1 MCNFMKKGVKK
12 LLTGMIIC
20 SMLSSSFNVLAAN
33 NVEIKGIS
41 VLENDKVVAT
51 FEPTDGN
58 IQLTPEQML
67 QVTVSVKGDEME
79 SVYASFLSNSNNKDI
94 SNETVQYVAQKAIG
108 EDNTAT
114 FKFRPRKSVGQGSFI
129 AKSGAT
135 GAEKAATF
143 NYMVKEED
151 KTMTLTGKNNII
163 KANEIADATFVVT
176 PTSFT
181 GEDYTG
187 FSVYI
192 DDSSTALATDKYKIE
207 KVENELILTVKHENF
222 ANKVSGDKIK
232 VTVKHNGYMDASGEI
247 TILDAVYNVTLNTN
261 GGVLANESDNI
272 TNYTQG
278 TVVTLPTPT
287 QVGYKFEGWYEN
299 KDFTGNKVTM
309 ITADSEGDKVYY
321 AKWIAETY
329 AISYELNDGIIA
341 DGENV
346 TSYTYGVGATLPTP
360 TKAHYKFGGWYEKSD
375 FSGESVKTI
384 LTNEIGAKTYYAKW
398 IADTYKVTL
407 NTQGGTIAD
416 DKNITSY
423 EYGTTVK
430 LPTSKDITKADYY
443 FNGWYDNAEFTGTP
457 ITEITIKEVPETGN
471 SMIFYAKWTE
481 NEPDKYMVTFEN
493 ADGTVLQSG
502 DVEKDTMPVY
512 AGATPTKEQDDR
524 YTYVFDK
531 WFPELTSV
539 TGPATYKATY
549 TSTSRVYRVTLN
561 VNDGTIGENV
571 TDYTYGTA
579 VTLPVPTKNGYKFEG
594 WYDNAEFTGV
604 AVTEISAAATGD
616 KTYYAKWVAEQYTI
630 TFNTDGGAFVETP
643 ISSYIYGTTATLP
656 VPTKNGYKFEGWY
669 DNAEFTGTALT
680 EISDGAIGDK
690 VFYAKWRKES
700 IVENLEVLD
709 AFKNKVDV
717 TKLIDEQGNTTVT
730 VMAKENVTMP
740 ELKLY
745 RAIYKGNKLLGT
757 LEEMK
762 PNMVGGNSVFIFAPL
777 TLKDGESS
785 KIMLWDEKNAP
796 TINAIINQ

>member
-1 MCNFMKKGVKK
+1 
-12 LLTGMIIC
+12 
-20 SMLSSSFNVLAAN
+20 
-33 NVEIKGIS
+33 
-41 VLENDKVVAT
+41 
-51 FEPTDGN
+51 
-58 IQLTPEQML
+58 
-67 QVTVSVKGDEME
+67 
-79 SVYASFLSNSNNKDI
+79 
-94 SNETVQYVAQKAIG
+94 
-108 EDNTAT
+108 
-114 FKFRPRKSVGQGSFI
+114 
-129 AKSGAT
+129 
-135 GAEKAATF
+135 
-143 NYMVKEED
+143 MVKEED

-207 KVENELILTVKHENF
+207 KVENELILTIKHENV

-247 TILDAVYNVTLNTN
+247 TILDAVYNVTLNIN

-384 LTNEIGAKTYYAKW
+384 RTNEIGAKTYYAKW

-423 EYGTTVK
+423 EYGNTVK
-430 LPTSKDITKADYY
+430 LPTSEDITKADYH

-471 SMIFYAKWTE
+471 SMIFYAKWTK

-512 AGATPTKEQDDR
+512 AGANPTKEQDDR

-531 WFPELTSV
+531 WVPELTSV

-549 TSTSRVYRVTLN
+549 TSTSRVYQVTLN

-643 ISSYIYGTTATLP
+643 ISSYIYGTTSTLP

-680 EISDGAIGDK
+680 EISDRAIGDK

-745 RAIYKGNKLLGT
+745 RAIYKDNKLLGT

>member
-1 MCNFMKKGVKK
+1 MCNFMKKSVKK

-94 SNETVQYVAQKAIG
+94 SNATVQYVAQKAIG

-207 KVENELILTVKHENF
+207 KVENELILTVKHENI

-796 TINAIINQ
+796 TINAIIN

>member
-1 MCNFMKKGVKK
+1 MKKSVKK

-94 SNETVQYVAQKAIG
+94 SNATVQYVAQKAIG

-207 KVENELILTVKHENF
+207 KVENKLILTVKHENF

-272 TNYTQG
+272 TNYTHG

-287 QVGYKFEGWYEN
+287 KVGYKFEGWYEN

-796 TINAIINQ
+796 TINAIIN

>member
-1 MCNFMKKGVKK
+1 MCNFMKKSVKK

-94 SNETVQYVAQKAIG
+94 SNATVQYVAQKAIG

-272 TNYTQG
+272 TNYTHG

-287 QVGYKFEGWYEN
+287 KVGYKFEGWYEN

-384 LTNEIGAKTYYAKW
+384 RTNEIGAKTYYAKW

-471 SMIFYAKWTE
+471 SMIFYAKWTK

-531 WFPELTSV
+531 WVPELTSV

-549 TSTSRVYRVTLN
+549 TSTSRVYQVTLN

-604 AVTEISAAATGD
+604 TVTEISAAATGD

-680 EISDGAIGDK
+680 EISDRAIGDK

-762 PNMVGGNSVFIFAPL
+762 PNMVGGNSVFIFAPV

-796 TINAIINQ
+796 TINAIIN

>member
-1 MCNFMKKGVKK
+1 MKKSVKK

-94 SNETVQYVAQKAIG
+94 SNATVQYVAQKAIG

-207 KVENELILTVKHENF
+207 KVENELILTIKHENF

-796 TINAIINQ
+796 TINAIIN

>member
-1 MCNFMKKGVKK
+1 
-12 LLTGMIIC
+12 
-20 SMLSSSFNVLAAN
+20 
-33 NVEIKGIS
+33 
-41 VLENDKVVAT
+41 
-51 FEPTDGN
+51 
-58 IQLTPEQML
+58 
-67 QVTVSVKGDEME
+67 
-79 SVYASFLSNSNNKDI
+79 
-94 SNETVQYVAQKAIG
+94 
-108 EDNTAT
+108 
-114 FKFRPRKSVGQGSFI
+114 
-129 AKSGAT
+129 
-135 GAEKAATF
+135 
-143 NYMVKEED
+143 MVKEED

-796 TINAIINQ
+796 TINAIIN

>member
-1 MCNFMKKGVKK
+1 MCNFMKKSVKK

-94 SNETVQYVAQKAIG
+94 SNATVQYVAQKAIG

-471 SMIFYAKWTE
+471 SMIFYAKWTK

-531 WFPELTSV
+531 WVPELTSV

-549 TSTSRVYRVTLN
+549 TSTSRVYQVTLN

-680 EISDGAIGDK
+680 EISDRAIGDK

-796 TINAIINQ
+796 TINAIIN

>member
-1 MCNFMKKGVKK
+1 MKKSVKK

-94 SNETVQYVAQKAIG
+94 SNATVQYVAQKAIG

-272 TNYTQG
+272 TNYTHG

-287 QVGYKFEGWYEN
+287 KVGYKFEGWYEN

-796 TINAIINQ
+796 TINAIIN

>member
-1 MCNFMKKGVKK
+1 MKKSVKK

-94 SNETVQYVAQKAIG
+94 SNATVQYVAQKAIG

-604 AVTEISAAATGD
+604 TVTEISAAATGD

-745 RAIYKGNKLLGT
+745 RAIYKDNKLLGT
-757 LEEMK
+757 LEKMK

>member
-1 MCNFMKKGVKK
+1 MKKSVKK

-94 SNETVQYVAQKAIG
+94 SNATVQYVAQKAIG

-129 AKSGAT
+129 AKT

-796 TINAIINQ
+796 TINAIIN

>member
-1 MCNFMKKGVKK
+1 MKKSVKK
-12 LLTGMIIC
+12 LLTGMIIS

-94 SNETVQYVAQKAIG
+94 SNATVQYVAQKAIG

-272 TNYTQG
+272 TNYTHG

-287 QVGYKFEGWYEN
+287 KVGYKFEGWYEN

-384 LTNEIGAKTYYAKW
+384 RTNEIGAKTYYAKW

-430 LPTSKDITKADYY
+430 LPTSEDITKADYH
-443 FNGWYDNAEFTGTP
+443 FNGWYDNAEFTC
-457 ITEITIKEVPETGN
+457 
-471 SMIFYAKWTE
+471 
-481 NEPDKYMVTFEN
+481 
-493 ADGTVLQSG
+493 
-502 DVEKDTMPVY
+502 
-512 AGATPTKEQDDR
+512 
-524 YTYVFDK
+524 
-531 WFPELTSV
+531 
-539 TGPATYKATY
+539 
-549 TSTSRVYRVTLN
+549 
-561 VNDGTIGENV
+561 
-571 TDYTYGTA
+571 
-579 VTLPVPTKNGYKFEG
+579 
-594 WYDNAEFTGV
+594 
-604 AVTEISAAATGD
+604 
-616 KTYYAKWVAEQYTI
+616 
-630 TFNTDGGAFVETP
+630 
-643 ISSYIYGTTATLP
+643 
-656 VPTKNGYKFEGWY
+656 
-669 DNAEFTGTALT
+669 TALT
-680 EISDGAIGDK
+680 EISDRAIGDK

-762 PNMVGGNSVFIFAPL
+762 PNMVGGNSVFIFAPV

-796 TINAIINQ
+796 AINAIINQ

>member
-1 MCNFMKKGVKK
+1 MKKSVKK

-94 SNETVQYVAQKAIG
+94 SNATVQYVAQKAIG

-531 WFPELTSV
+531 WVPELTSV

-796 TINAIINQ
+796 TINAIIN

>member
-1 MCNFMKKGVKK
+1 MKKSVKK

-41 VLENDKVVAT
+41 VLENDKAVAT

-94 SNETVQYVAQKAIG
+94 SNATVQYVAQKAIG

-796 TINAIINQ
+796 TINAIIN

>member
-1 MCNFMKKGVKK
+1 MKKSVKK

-94 SNETVQYVAQKAIG
+94 SNATVQYVAQKAIG

-709 AFKNKVDV
+709 AFKNMVDV

-796 TINAIINQ
+796 TINAIIN

>member
-1 MCNFMKKGVKK
+1 MKKSVKK

-94 SNETVQYVAQKAIG
+94 SNATVQYVAQKAIG

-151 KTMTLTGKNNII
+151 KTMTLTGKDNII

-207 KVENELILTVKHENF
+207 KVENELILTIKHENF

-272 TNYTQG
+272 TNYTHG

-287 QVGYKFEGWYEN
+287 KVGYKFEGWYEN

-416 DKNITSY
+416 DKNIKSY

-430 LPTSKDITKADYY
+430 LPTSEDITKADYY

-512 AGATPTKEQDDR
+512 AGATPTKEEDDR

-531 WFPELTSV
+531 WVPELTSV

-549 TSTSRVYRVTLN
+549 TSTSRVYQVTLN

-579 VTLPVPTKNGYKFEG
+579 VTLPVPTKKGYKFEG

-604 AVTEISAAATGD
+604 TVTEISAAATGD

-643 ISSYIYGTTATLP
+643 ISSYIYGTTSTLP

-680 EISDGAIGDK
+680 EISDRAIGDK

-730 VMAKENVTMP
+730 VKAKENVTMP

>member
-1 MCNFMKKGVKK
+1 MCNFMKKSVKK
-12 LLTGMIIC
+12 LLTGMIIS

-94 SNETVQYVAQKAIG
+94 SNATVQYVAQKAIG

-272 TNYTQG
+272 TNYTHG

-287 QVGYKFEGWYEN
+287 KVGYKFEGWYEN

-384 LTNEIGAKTYYAKW
+384 RTNEIGAKTYYAKW

-430 LPTSKDITKADYY
+430 LSTSEDITKADYH

-471 SMIFYAKWTE
+471 SMIFYAKWTK

-531 WFPELTSV
+531 WVPELTSV

-549 TSTSRVYRVTLN
+549 TSTSRVYQVTLN

-604 AVTEISAAATGD
+604 TVTEISAAATGD

-680 EISDGAIGDK
+680 EISDRAIGDK

-762 PNMVGGNSVFIFAPL
+762 PNMVGGNSVFIFAPV

-796 TINAIINQ
+796 AINAIINQ

>member
-1 MCNFMKKGVKK
+1 MKKSVKK
-12 LLTGMIIC
+12 LLTGMIIS

-94 SNETVQYVAQKAIG
+94 SNATVQYVAQKAIG

-143 NYMVKEED
+143 HYMVKEED

-272 TNYTQG
+272 TNYTHG

-384 LTNEIGAKTYYAKW
+384 RTNEIGAKTYYAKW

-430 LPTSKDITKADYY
+430 LPTSEDITKSDYY

-471 SMIFYAKWTE
+471 SMIFYAKWTK
-481 NEPDKYMVTFEN
+481 NEPDKYMV
-493 ADGTVLQSG
+493 
-502 DVEKDTMPVY
+502 
-512 AGATPTKEQDDR
+512 
-524 YTYVFDK
+524 
-531 WFPELTSV
+531 
-539 TGPATYKATY
+539 
-549 TSTSRVYRVTLN
+549 
-561 VNDGTIGENV
+561 
-571 TDYTYGTA
+571 
-579 VTLPVPTKNGYKFEG
+579 
-594 WYDNAEFTGV
+594 
-604 AVTEISAAATGD
+604 
-616 KTYYAKWVAEQYTI
+616 
-630 TFNTDGGAFVETP
+630 
-643 ISSYIYGTTATLP
+643 YI
-656 VPTKNGYKFEGWY
+656 
-669 DNAEFTGTALT
+669 
-680 EISDGAIGDK
+680 
-690 VFYAKWRKES
+690 
-700 IVENLEVLD
+700 
-709 AFKNKVDV
+709 
-717 TKLIDEQGNTTVT
+717 
-730 VMAKENVTMP
+730 
-740 ELKLY
+740 
-745 RAIYKGNKLLGT
+745 
-757 LEEMK
+757 
-762 PNMVGGNSVFIFAPL
+762 
-777 TLKDGESS
+777 
-785 KIMLWDEKNAP
+785 
-796 TINAIINQ
+796 

>member
-1 MCNFMKKGVKK
+1 MKKSVKK

-94 SNETVQYVAQKAIG
+94 SNATVQYVAQKAIG

-604 AVTEISAAATGD
+604 TVTEISAVATGD

-796 TINAIINQ
+796 TINAIIN

>member
-1 MCNFMKKGVKK
+1 MKKSVKK

-94 SNETVQYVAQKAIG
+94 SNATVQYVAQKAIG

-114 FKFRPRKSVGQGSFI
+114 FKSRPRKSVGQGSFI

-796 TINAIINQ
+796 TINAIIN

>member
-1 MCNFMKKGVKK
+1 MCNFMKKSVKK

-94 SNETVQYVAQKAIG
+94 SNATVQYVAQKAIG

-261 GGVLANESDNI
+261 GGILANESDNI

-796 TINAIINQ
+796 TINAIIN

>member
-1 MCNFMKKGVKK
+1 MKKSVKK

-58 IQLTPEQML
+58 IHLTPEQML

-94 SNETVQYVAQKAIG
+94 SNATVQYVAQKAIG

-207 KVENELILTVKHENF
+207 KVENKLILTVKHENF

-272 TNYTQG
+272 TNYTHG

-287 QVGYKFEGWYEN
+287 KVGYKFEGWYEN

-604 AVTEISAAATGD
+604 TVTEISAAATGD

-796 TINAIINQ
+796 TINAIIN

>member
-1 MCNFMKKGVKK
+1 MKKSVKK

-94 SNETVQYVAQKAIG
+94 SNATVQYVAQKAIG

-398 IADTYKVTL
+398 IANTYKVTL

-796 TINAIINQ
+796 TINAIIN

>member
-1 MCNFMKKGVKK
+1 MCNFMKKSVKK

-94 SNETVQYVAQKAIG
+94 SNATVQYVAQKAIG

-416 DKNITSY
+416 DKNITNY

-796 TINAIINQ
+796 TINAIIN

>member
-1 MCNFMKKGVKK
+1 
-12 LLTGMIIC
+12 
-20 SMLSSSFNVLAAN
+20 
-33 NVEIKGIS
+33 
-41 VLENDKVVAT
+41 
-51 FEPTDGN
+51 
-58 IQLTPEQML
+58 
-67 QVTVSVKGDEME
+67 ME

-94 SNETVQYVAQKAIG
+94 SNATVQYVAQKAIG

-796 TINAIINQ
+796 TINAIIN

>member
-1 MCNFMKKGVKK
+1 MCNFMKKSVKK

-94 SNETVQYVAQKAIG
+94 SNATVQYVAQKAIG

-151 KTMTLTGKNNII
+151 KTMTMTGKNNII

-398 IADTYKVTL
+398 IADTYKDTL
-407 NTQGGTIAD
+407 NKQGGTISD

-796 TINAIINQ
+796 TINAIIN

>member
-1 MCNFMKKGVKK
+1 MCNFMKKSVKK

-94 SNETVQYVAQKAIG
+94 SNATVQYVAQKAIG

-443 FNGWYDNAEFTGTP
+443 FNGWYDNAEFTGT
-457 ITEITIKEVPETGN
+457 
-471 SMIFYAKWTE
+471 
-481 NEPDKYMVTFEN
+481 
-493 ADGTVLQSG
+493 
-502 DVEKDTMPVY
+502 
-512 AGATPTKEQDDR
+512 
-524 YTYVFDK
+524 
-531 WFPELTSV
+531 
-539 TGPATYKATY
+539 
-549 TSTSRVYRVTLN
+549 
-561 VNDGTIGENV
+561 
-571 TDYTYGTA
+571 
-579 VTLPVPTKNGYKFEG
+579 
-594 WYDNAEFTGV
+594 
-604 AVTEISAAATGD
+604 
-616 KTYYAKWVAEQYTI
+616 
-630 TFNTDGGAFVETP
+630 
-643 ISSYIYGTTATLP
+643 
-656 VPTKNGYKFEGWY
+656 
-669 DNAEFTGTALT
+669 ALT

-796 TINAIINQ
+796 TINAIIN

>member
-1 MCNFMKKGVKK
+1 MCNFMKKSVKK

-33 NVEIKGIS
+33 NVEIKVIS

-58 IQLTPEQML
+58 MQLTPEQML

-94 SNETVQYVAQKAIG
+94 SNATVQYVAQKAIG

-796 TINAIINQ
+796 TINAIIN

>member
-1 MCNFMKKGVKK
+1 MNME
-12 LLTGMIIC
+12 L
-20 SMLSSSFNVLAAN
+20 LSSS
-33 NVEIKGIS
+33 
-41 VLENDKVVAT
+41 
-51 FEPTDGN
+51 
-58 IQLTPEQML
+58 QL
-67 QVTVSVKGDEME
+67 V
-79 SVYASFLSNSNNKDI
+79 
-94 SNETVQYVAQKAIG
+94 
-108 EDNTAT
+108 
-114 FKFRPRKSVGQGSFI
+114 
-129 AKSGAT
+129 
-135 GAEKAATF
+135 
-143 NYMVKEED
+143 
-151 KTMTLTGKNNII
+151 
-163 KANEIADATFVVT
+163 
-176 PTSFT
+176 
-181 GEDYTG
+181 
-187 FSVYI
+187 
-192 DDSSTALATDKYKIE
+192 
-207 KVENELILTVKHENF
+207 
-222 ANKVSGDKIK
+222 
-232 VTVKHNGYMDASGEI
+232 
-247 TILDAVYNVTLNTN
+247 
-261 GGVLANESDNI
+261 
-272 TNYTQG
+272 
-278 TVVTLPTPT
+278 
-287 QVGYKFEGWYEN
+287 
-299 KDFTGNKVTM
+299 
-309 ITADSEGDKVYY
+309 
-321 AKWIAETY
+321 
-329 AISYELNDGIIA
+329 
-341 DGENV
+341 
-346 TSYTYGVGATLPTP
+346 
-360 TKAHYKFGGWYEKSD
+360 
-375 FSGESVKTI
+375 
-384 LTNEIGAKTYYAKW
+384 
-398 IADTYKVTL
+398 
-407 NTQGGTIAD
+407 
-416 DKNITSY
+416 
-423 EYGTTVK
+423 
-430 LPTSKDITKADYY
+430 KDITKADYY

-796 TINAIINQ
+796 TINAIIN

>member
-1 MCNFMKKGVKK
+1 MCNFMKKSVKK

-94 SNETVQYVAQKAIG
+94 SNATVQYVAQKAIG

-656 VPTKNGYKFEGWY
+656 VPTKNGYKFEGRY

-796 TINAIINQ
+796 TINAIIN

>member
-1 MCNFMKKGVKK
+1 MKKSVKK
-12 LLTGMIIC
+12 LLTGMIIS

-94 SNETVQYVAQKAIG
+94 SNATVQYVAQKAIG

-745 RAIYKGNKLLGT
+745 RAIYKDNKLLGT

>member
-1 MCNFMKKGVKK
+1 M
-12 LLTGMIIC
+12 
-20 SMLSSSFNVLAAN
+20 
-33 NVEIKGIS
+33 
-41 VLENDKVVAT
+41 ENDKVVAT

-94 SNETVQYVAQKAIG
+94 SNATVQYVAQKAIG

-796 TINAIINQ
+796 TINAIIN

>member
-1 MCNFMKKGVKK
+1 MCNFMKKSVKK
-12 LLTGMIIC
+12 LLTGMIIS

-94 SNETVQYVAQKAIG
+94 SNATVQYVAQKAIG

-207 KVENELILTVKHENF
+207 KVKNELILTVKHENF

-272 TNYTQG
+272 TNYTHG

-287 QVGYKFEGWYEN
+287 KVGYKFEGWYEN

-423 EYGTTVK
+423 EYGNTVK
-430 LPTSKDITKADYY
+430 LPTSEDITKADYH

-471 SMIFYAKWTE
+471 SMIFYAKWTK
-481 NEPDKYMVTFEN
+481 NEPDKYMVTFKN

-531 WFPELTSV
+531 WVPELTSV

-549 TSTSRVYRVTLN
+549 TSTSRVYQVTLN

-604 AVTEISAAATGD
+604 TVTEISAAATGD

-643 ISSYIYGTTATLP
+643 ISSYIYGTTTTLP

-680 EISDGAIGDK
+680 EISDRAIGDK

>member
-1 MCNFMKKGVKK
+1 MKKSVKK

-94 SNETVQYVAQKAIG
+94 SNATVQYVAQKAIG

-384 LTNEIGAKTYYAKW
+384 RTNEIGAKTYYAKW

-512 AGATPTKEQDDR
+512 AGATPTKEEDDR

-604 AVTEISAAATGD
+604 TVTEISAAATGD

-680 EISDGAIGDK
+680 EISDRAIGDK

>member
-1 MCNFMKKGVKK
+1 MKKSVKK

-33 NVEIKGIS
+33 NVEIKEIS

-58 IQLTPEQML
+58 IHLTPEQML

-94 SNETVQYVAQKAIG
+94 SNATVQYVAQKAIG

-143 NYMVKEED
+143 NYMVQEED

-163 KANEIADATFVVT
+163 KANQIADATFVVT

-272 TNYTQG
+272 TNYTHG

-287 QVGYKFEGWYEN
+287 KVGYKFEGWYEN

-471 SMIFYAKWTE
+471 SMIFYAKWTK
-481 NEPDKYMVTFEN
+481 NEPDKYMVTFKN

-531 WFPELTSV
+531 WVPELTSV

-549 TSTSRVYRVTLN
+549 TSTSRVYQVTLN

-571 TDYTYGTA
+571 TDYKYGTA

-604 AVTEISAAATGD
+604 TVTEISAAATGD
-616 KTYYAKWVAEQYTI
+616 KTYYAKWEAEQYII
-630 TFNTDGGAFVETP
+630 TFNTDGGAFVEKP

-680 EISDGAIGDK
+680 EISDRAIGDK

>member
-1 MCNFMKKGVKK
+1 MKKSVKK

-94 SNETVQYVAQKAIG
+94 SNATVQYVAQKAIG

-471 SMIFYAKWTE
+471 SMIFYAKWTK

-680 EISDGAIGDK
+680 EISDRAIGDK

-796 TINAIINQ
+796 TINAIIN

>member
-1 MCNFMKKGVKK
+1 MCNFMKKSVKK
-12 LLTGMIIC
+12 LLTGMIIS

-94 SNETVQYVAQKAIG
+94 SNATVQYVAQKAIG

-143 NYMVKEED
+143 HYMVKEED

-384 LTNEIGAKTYYAKW
+384 RTNEIGAKTYYAKW

-407 NTQGGTIAD
+407 NTHGGTIAD

-430 LPTSKDITKADYY
+430 LPTSEDITKADYH
-443 FNGWYDNAEFTGTP
+443 FN
-457 ITEITIKEVPETGN
+457 
-471 SMIFYAKWTE
+471 
-481 NEPDKYMVTFEN
+481 
-493 ADGTVLQSG
+493 
-502 DVEKDTMPVY
+502 
-512 AGATPTKEQDDR
+512 
-524 YTYVFDK
+524 
-531 WFPELTSV
+531 
-539 TGPATYKATY
+539 
-549 TSTSRVYRVTLN
+549 
-561 VNDGTIGENV
+561 
-571 TDYTYGTA
+571 
-579 VTLPVPTKNGYKFEG
+579 
-594 WYDNAEFTGV
+594 
-604 AVTEISAAATGD
+604 
-616 KTYYAKWVAEQYTI
+616 
-630 TFNTDGGAFVETP
+630 
-643 ISSYIYGTTATLP
+643 
-656 VPTKNGYKFEGWY
+656 GWY

-680 EISDGAIGDK
+680 EISDRAIGDK

-745 RAIYKGNKLLGT
+745 RAIYKDNKLLGT

>member
-1 MCNFMKKGVKK
+1 MKKSVKK

-94 SNETVQYVAQKAIG
+94 SNATVQYVAQKAIG

-604 AVTEISAAATGD
+604 TVTEISAAATGD

-669 DNAEFTGTALT
+669 DNVEFTGTALT
-680 EISDGAIGDK
+680 EISDRAIGDK

-796 TINAIINQ
+796 TINAIIN

>member
-1 MCNFMKKGVKK
+1 MKKSVKK

-94 SNETVQYVAQKAIG
+94 SNATVQYVAQKAIG

-571 TDYTYGTA
+571 TGYTYGTA

-796 TINAIINQ
+796 TINAIIN

>member
-1 MCNFMKKGVKK
+1 MKKSVKK

-94 SNETVQYVAQKAIG
+94 SNATVQYVAQKAIG

-207 KVENELILTVKHENF
+207 KVENKLILTVKHENF

-272 TNYTQG
+272 TNYTHG

-287 QVGYKFEGWYEN
+287 KVGYKFEGWYEN

-384 LTNEIGAKTYYAKW
+384 RTNEIGAKTYYAKW

-423 EYGTTVK
+423 EYGNTVK
-430 LPTSKDITKADYY
+430 LPTSEDITKADYH

-471 SMIFYAKWTE
+471 SMIFYAKWTK

-531 WFPELTSV
+531 WVPELTSV
-539 TGPATYKATY
+539 TGPATYTATY
-549 TSTSRVYRVTLN
+549 TSTSRVYQVTLN

-579 VTLPVPTKNGYKFEG
+579 VTLPVPTKKGYKFEG

-604 AVTEISAAATGD
+604 TVTEISAAATGD

-630 TFNTDGGAFVETP
+630 TFNTDGGVFVETP

-680 EISDGAIGDK
+680 EISDRAIGDK

-745 RAIYKGNKLLGT
+745 RAIYKDNKLLGT